1 MEVMMKTNISDSEM
15 KVMEKIW
22 EQGEMISVADVV
34 TLLNE
39 DGESWTHQTVG
50 TFLKR
55 LEGKGMVSASKKG
68 KSLYYFPLLTK
79 EQFYA
84 KEADQFLQSKF
95 QGSLK
100 SFLAAFS
107 SEKKLSDDE
116 MQDLKDWFDG
126 IDRK

>member
-1 MEVMMKTNISDSEM
+1 MKTNISDSEM

-79 EQFYA
+79 EQFSA

>member
-1 MEVMMKTNISDSEM
+1 MKTNISDSEM

-55 LEGKGMVSASKKG
+55 LEGKGMVSASKK
-68 KSLYYFPLLTK
+68 
-79 EQFYA
+79 
-84 KEADQFLQSKF
+84 
-95 QGSLK
+95 
-100 SFLAAFS
+100 
-107 SEKKLSDDE
+107 EKVYII
-116 MQDLKDWFDG
+116 F
-126 IDRK
+126 RC

>member
-1 MEVMMKTNISDSEM
+1 MKANISDSEM
-15 KVMEKIW
+15 NVMEKIW
-22 EQGEMISVADVV
+22 DQGEMISVADVV
-34 TLLNE
+34 ASLNE

>member
-1 MEVMMKTNISDSEM
+1 MKVNISDSEM

-22 EQGEMISVADVV
+22 EQGEMISVADMV
-34 TLLNE
+34 TLLNK

-107 SEKKLSDDE
+107 SEKKLNDDE

>member
-1 MEVMMKTNISDSEM
+1 MKANISDSEM

-22 EQGEMISVADVV
+22 DQGEMISVADVV
-34 TLLNE
+34 ASLNE

-126 IDRK
+126 INRK

>member
-1 MEVMMKTNISDSEM
+1 MKANISDSEM

-55 LEGKGMVSASKKG
+55 LETKGIVSASKKG
-68 KSLYYFPLLTK
+68 KSLYYFPLLSK

-84 KEADQFLQSKF
+84 KEADHFLQSKF
-95 QGSLK
+95 KGSLK
-100 SFLAAFS
+100 NFLAAFS
-107 SEKKLSDDE
+107 SEKSSVKT
-116 MQDLKDWFDG
+116 KYR
-126 IDRK
+126 I

>member
-1 MEVMMKTNISDSEM
+1 MKVNISDSEM

-22 EQGEMISVADVV
+22 EQGEMISVADMV
-34 TLLNE
+34 TLLNK

>member
-1 MEVMMKTNISDSEM
+1 MKTNISDSEM

-22 EQGEMISVADVV
+22 DCGEMISVADVV
-34 TLLNE
+34 ALLNE

-79 EQFYA
+79 EQFSA

-95 QGSLK
+95 QGTLK

>member
-1 MEVMMKTNISDSEM
+1 MEVMMKANISDSEM

-126 IDRK
+126 INRK

>member
-1 MEVMMKTNISDSEM
+1 MKANISDSEM

-22 EQGEMISVADVV
+22 DQGEMISVADVV

-79 EQFYA
+79 EQFYS

-116 MQDLKDWFDG
+116 MQDLKVWFDG

>member
-1 MEVMMKTNISDSEM
+1 MKVNISDSEM

-22 EQGEMISVADVV
+22 EQGEMISVADMV

-79 EQFYA
+79 ERVFINPVFVWA
-84 KEADQFLQSKF
+84 RIFVVTLNK
-95 QGSLK
+95 
-100 SFLAAFS
+100 
-107 SEKKLSDDE
+107 DE
-116 MQDLKDWFDG
+116 
-126 IDRK
+126 

>member
-1 MEVMMKTNISDSEM
+1 MKTNISDSEM
-15 KVMEKIW
+15 KVMEKLW
-22 EQGEMISVADVV
+22 EYGEMISVADL
-34 TLLNE
+34 TIALNK

-68 KSLYYFPLLTK
+68 KSLYYVPLLSK

-84 KEADQFLQSKF
+84 KEAANFLQLKF
-95 QGSLK
+95 SGSLK

-107 SEKKLSDDE
+107 SEKKLCEDE
-116 MQDLKDWFDG
+116 IQDLKDWFDG
-126 IDRK
+126 IDHK